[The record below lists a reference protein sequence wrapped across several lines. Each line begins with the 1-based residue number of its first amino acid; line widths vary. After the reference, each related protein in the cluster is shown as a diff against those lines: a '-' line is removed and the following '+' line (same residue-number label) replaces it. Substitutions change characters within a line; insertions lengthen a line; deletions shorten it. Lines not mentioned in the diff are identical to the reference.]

1 MSVHGQTTSP
11 LRVLPRGRHAAPRE
25 VVAESQRERM
35 LVAMAEACATKGYAN
50 VAVADVIERARVS
63 RRSFYEQ
70 FSNKEDCFLAA
81 YDAGVAGLLEEIAAA
96 EEAARASGADGR
108 GGGLLAAA
116 RAGTETYLQLLADNP
131 AFARTFL
138 IEVLGAGPEALARR
152 DAVHQKFAERL
163 EEGFAAVRDAA
174 GGAALPAP
182 APFVFRAAVG
192 AIHELVTQE
201 LLERGPEALPGLLEQ
216 VLEVELRLL
225 AGGAGRGGLT

>member
-1 MSVHGQTTSP
+1 MSVHGQTASP

-96 EEAARASGADGR
+96 EEAARKSEPPARA
-108 GGGLLAAA
+108 GLLAAA

-138 IEVLGAGPEALARR
+138 IEVLGAGPEALAHR
-152 DAVHQKFAERL
+152 DAVHQRFAERL
-163 EEGFAAVRDAA
+163 AEGFEAVRRSA
-174 GGAALPAP
+174 GDAALPAP
-182 APFVFRAAVG
+182 AGFVFRAAVG

-201 LLERGPEALPGLLEQ
+201 LLSGGPEALPGLLDQ

-225 AGGAGRGGLT
+225 GGGAAV

>member
-25 VVAESQRERM
+25 VVAESQRDRM
-35 LVAMAEACATKGYAN
+35 LVAMAEACATKGYAH
-50 VAVADVIERARVS
+50 VAVADVIERAHVS

-96 EEAARASGADGR
+96 EEAAREPGPPTV
-108 GGGLLAAA
+108 GLLAAA

-138 IEVLGAGPEALARR
+138 IEVLGAGPDALARR
-152 DAVHQKFAERL
+152 DAVHQRFADRL
-163 EEGFAAVRDAA
+163 AEGFESVRGDA
-174 GGAALPAP
+174 PAP

-192 AIHELVTQE
+192 AIHELVTRQ
-201 LLERGPEALPGLLEQ
+201 LLSGGPEALPELLDQ

-225 AGGAGRGGLT
+225 GAPPQR

>member
-1 MSVHGQTTSP
+1 MSVHDETASP

-35 LVAMAEACATKGYAN
+35 LVAMAEACAVKGFAN
-50 VAVADVIERARVS
+50 VAVADVIERAHVS

-96 EEAARASGADGR
+96 EEAARGA
-108 GGGLLAAA
+108 GGAGLLAAA

-152 DAVHQKFAERL
+152 DAVHQRFAERL
-163 EEGFAAVRDAA
+163 AEGFEAVR
-174 GGAALPAP
+174 GGAEASLPAP
-182 APFVFRAAVG
+182 GSFVFRAAVG
-192 AIHELVTQE
+192 AIHELVTQQ
-201 LLERGPEALPGLLEQ
+201 LLSGGPESLPDLLDQ

-225 AGGAGRGGLT
+225 GGGGGAGALA

>member
-1 MSVHGQTTSP
+1 MSVHGPTTTSP

-25 VVAESQRERM
+25 VVAESQRDRM
-35 LVAMAEACATKGYAN
+35 LVAMAEACATKGYAH
-50 VAVADVIERARVS
+50 VAVADVIERAHVS

-81 YDAGVAGLLEEIAAA
+81 YDAGVAGLLDEIAAA
-96 EEAARASGADGR
+96 EEAARGSGSPTV
-108 GGGLLAAA
+108 GLLAAA

-138 IEVLGAGPEALARR
+138 IEVLGAGPDALARR
-152 DAVHQKFAERL
+152 DAVHQRFAERL
-163 EEGFAAVRDAA
+163 AEGFAAVRDATP
-174 GGAALPAP
+174 GAPPAP

-201 LLERGPEALPGLLEQ
+201 LLSGGPEALPGLLDR

-225 AGGAGRGGLT
+225 GAPPQR